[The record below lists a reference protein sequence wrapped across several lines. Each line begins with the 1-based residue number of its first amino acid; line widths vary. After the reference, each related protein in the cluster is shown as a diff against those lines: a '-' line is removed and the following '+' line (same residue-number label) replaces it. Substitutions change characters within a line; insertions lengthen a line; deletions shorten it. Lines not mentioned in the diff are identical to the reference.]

1 MRRQMIL
8 LDEKNCIIFAKYSDY
23 VLQINNPGQ
32 DIRRNLSGI
41 TFNEALNQTE
51 RVNKENTFKDIMDE
65 IANDP
70 DFYLGENEEPIVVQE
85 RHEEEKDISIN
96 NQITNEIQ
104 EGDKFSETSAN
115 DNIINKIDLD
125 EFKEFY
131 EDF

>member
-1 MRRQMIL
+1 
-8 LDEKNCIIFAKYSDY
+8 
-23 VLQINNPGQ
+23 
-32 DIRRNLSGI
+32 
-41 TFNEALNQTE
+41 
-51 RVNKENTFKDIMDE
+51 MDE

-70 DFYLGENEEPIVVQE
+70 DFYLGENDEPIVAQE
-85 RHEEEKDISIN
+85 RHEEEKDIFIN

-104 EGDKFSETSAN
+104 EGDKFNETSAN